1 MPSLADYDIHVKLVR
16 FTIALDA
23 DVRLRHRHQTDRG
36 AVVSFAIQLEV
47 HLKGRWRSVIRY
59 DSAHG
64 QAHRHVY
71 RARKKSTREALNL
84 DLADALTFAEGDM
97 KQNWRRYIEE
107 YDQ

>member
-1 MPSLADYDIHVKLVR
+1 VGFVIQL
-16 FTIALDA
+16 
-23 DVRLRHRHQTDRG
+23 DVR
-36 AVVSFAIQLEV
+36 
-47 HLKGRWRSVIRY
+47 LKGRWSPVIRY

-71 RARKKSTREALNL
+71 RGRKKSTREALHL

>member
-1 MPSLADYDIHVKLVR
+1 MPSAADYDISVKVVR

-23 DVRLRHRHQTDRG
+23 DVRLRHEHRTDRG
-36 AVVSFAIQLEV
+36 GVVSFVIQLEARV
-47 HLKGRWRSVIRY
+47 KGRWRPVVRY

-84 DLADALTFAEGDM
+84 NLADALTFAEGDM

-107 YDQ
+107 YEQ

>member
-1 MPSLADYDIHVKLVR
+1 M
-16 FTIALDA
+16 
-23 DVRLRHRHQTDRG
+23 
-36 AVVSFAIQLEV
+36 SFVIQLEV
-47 HLKGRWRSVIRY
+47 RLKGGWRPVIRY

-64 QAHRHVY
+64 QAHRHVH
-71 RARKKSTREALNL
+71 RARRKPTREALHL

>member
-1 MPSLADYDIHVKLVR
+1 MPSAADYDIRVKLVR

-23 DVRLRHRHQTDRG
+23 DVRLRHRHQTVRSG
-36 AVVSFAIQLEV
+36 VVSFVVQLEV
-47 HLKGRWRSVIRY
+47 RLKGRWRPVIRY

-71 RARKKSTREALNL
+71 RAQEKSTREALNL